1 MYNERAFLLGQS
13 GCEIRELAA
22 YGSARAAIVGPE
34 KVYDFT
40 IGNPSVPTPQE
51 VTDTVRELMDTLSAV
66 QLHSYT
72 GANGEYDTRKAV
84 AEDLNRRYGV
94 ELTPEEVFIGCGAS
108 QELCAVFWA
117 LNRPKGE
124 FVAIAPYFP
133 EYMPFVEQTGA
144 AFRVVPADIPD
155 FQIDFVALEQTLNEN
170 TCAVIINSPN
180 NPAGTVYSRQTIEKL
195 AALLTRKSEEYGK
208 PIYIVSDEPY
218 RELVYDGAAVPYI
231 PAIYPYTVVCYSYSK
246 SLSLPGERIGY
257 ILVPETN
264 PEAKG
269 LYTAVAGASR
279 ALGHICAPSLWQKV
293 IARCA
298 HLRPDLS
305 VYDQNRKTLYQGL
318 TAMGYEVA
326 KPQGAFYLFVKA
338 PGGDAKAFMEK
349 AKEKDVLIVPGDG
362 FGCPGYFRMCYCVK
376 HKMILDSLPLLKQ
389 LIKE

>member
-1 MYNERAFLLGQS
+1 MYNERAFILGQS

-117 LNRPKGE
+117 LTRPKGE
-124 FVAIAPYFP
+124 IVAIAPYFP

-155 FQIDFVALEQTLNEN
+155 FQIDFAALEQTLNEN

-305 VYDQNRKTLYQGL
+305 VYDQNRKTLYEGL

>member
-1 MYNERAFLLGQS
+1 MYNERAFILGQS

-124 FVAIAPYFP
+124 IVAIAPYFP

-305 VYDQNRKTLYQGL
+305 VYDQNRKTLYEGL

>member
-1 MYNERAFLLGQS
+1 MYNERAFILGQS

-40 IGNPSVPTPQE
+40 IGNPSVPAPQE
-51 VTDTVRELMDTLSAV
+51 VTDTVRELVDTLSAV

-117 LNRPKGE
+117 LTRPKGE

-144 AFRVVPADIPD
+144 TFRVVPADIPD
-155 FQIDFVALEQTLNEN
+155 FQIDFAALEQTLNEN

-180 NPAGTVYSRQTIEKL
+180 NPAGTVYSRRTIEKL

-218 RELVYDGAAVPYI
+218 RELVYDGATVPYM

-305 VYDQNRKTLYQGL
+305 VYDQNRKTLYEGL

-349 AKEKDVLIVPGDG
+349 AKERDMLIVPGDG
-362 FGCPGYFRMCYCVK
+362 FGCPGYFRMCYCVPYEK
-376 HKMILDSLPLLKQ
+376 ITASLPIFRE
-389 LIKE
+389 LIEE

>member
-117 LNRPKGE
+117 LTRPKGE
-124 FVAIAPYFP
+124 IVAIAPYFP

-155 FQIDFVALEQTLNEN
+155 FQIDFAALEQTLNEN

-305 VYDQNRKTLYQGL
+305 VYDQNRKTLYEGL

>member
-1 MYNERAFLLGQS
+1 MYNERAFILGQS

-40 IGNPSVPTPQE
+40 IGNPSVPAPQE
-51 VTDTVRELMDTLSAV
+51 VTDTVRELVETLSAV

-117 LNRPKGE
+117 LTRPKGE

-144 AFRVVPADIPD
+144 TFRVVPADIPD
-155 FQIDFVALEQTLNEN
+155 FQIDFAALEQTLNEN

-180 NPAGTVYSRQTIEKL
+180 NPAGTVYSRRTIEKL

-218 RELVYDGAAVPYI
+218 RELVYDGVTVPYM

-305 VYDQNRKTLYQGL
+305 VYDQNRKTLYEGL

-349 AKEKDVLIVPGDG
+349 AKERDMLIVPGDG
-362 FGCPGYFRMCYCVK
+362 FGCPGYFRMCYCVPYEK
-376 HKMILDSLPLLKQ
+376 ITASLPIFRE
-389 LIKE
+389 LIEE